1 MKQFLLLMGIM
12 ASTVGLWGQQE
23 TQYTQFMHYKL
34 GLNPAYAGNSGSTE
48 LAGLVRNQWMGI
60 EGSPQT
66 QLLTFSM
73 PLMNKRIG
81 LGANVLRK
89 TIGVTSEYTLEGAY
103 AYRIPVPRGYLG
115 LGLQGSVRML
125 RVDYSQLQGTQSIDQ
140 DGAVPVDMQSKLVPN
155 FGAGLYYSGQN
166 FYFGVSVPRLL
177 NSNIDLA
184 DGDGTI
190 SRDVS
195 HFYIMGGV
203 ELKAGEGMVL
213 EPQFLLKLVSGAP
226 LDLDINIMGHF
237 ESRFRTGLS
246 YRLGGSAGNGFGES
260 AALLVGADL
269 TPQVQLGM
277 AYDLT
282 LSELRDFS
290 SGSVE
295 VMLRCL
301 FHQKSSS
308 GKDTETDSPRFF

>member
-1 MKQFLLLMGIM
+1 MTGAI
-12 ASTVGLWGQQE
+12 SLWAQQE

-34 GLNPAYAGNSGSTE
+34 GLNPAYAGSSGSIE

-66 QLLTFSM
+66 QLLSFSL
-73 PLMNKRIG
+73 PLVNQRIG
-81 LGANVLRK
+81 LGANILRK
-89 TIGVTSEYTLEGAY
+89 TIGVTNEYALETAY

-115 LGLQGSVRML
+115 LGIQGSVRML
-125 RVDYSQLQGTQSIDQ
+125 RIDYSQLQGTQPISQ

-155 FGAGLYYSGQN
+155 FGAGLYYSGQT

-195 HFYIMGGV
+195 HLYIMGGV
-203 ELKAGEGMVL
+203 ELKAGEGLTL
-213 EPQFLLKLVSGAP
+213 EPQLLLKLVSGAP
-226 LDLDINIMGHF
+226 LDLDINVMGHF
-237 ESRFRTGLS
+237 ESRFHTGLS
-246 YRLGGSAGNGFGES
+246 YRLGGSAGTGFGES
-260 AALLVGADL
+260 AALLIGADL
-269 TPQVQLGM
+269 TPNMQLGL
-277 AYDLT
+277 AYDMT

-295 VMLRCL
+295 VMLRYL
-301 FHQKSSS
+301 LQRKPAS
-308 GKDTETDSPRFF
+308 GEDTETDSPRFF

>member
-1 MKQFLLLMGIM
+1 M
-12 ASTVGLWGQQE
+12 AAAAGLWAQQE

-34 GLNPAYAGNSGSTE
+34 GLNPAYAGNSGSIE

-66 QLLTFSM
+66 QLLSFSL
-73 PLMNKRIG
+73 PLVNNRVG
-81 LGANVLRK
+81 LGANILRK
-89 TIGVTSEYTLEGAY
+89 TIGVTSEYTLETAY

-115 LGLQGSVRML
+115 LGLMGSVRML
-125 RVDYSQLQGTQSIDQ
+125 RIDYSQLQGTQPIDQ
-140 DGAVPVDMQSKLVPN
+140 DGAVPVDVQSKLVPN
-155 FGAGLYYSGQN
+155 FGAGIYYSGQN

-195 HFYIMGGV
+195 HLYIMGGV
-203 ELKAGEGMVL
+203 ELQAGEGLAL

-226 LDLDINIMGHF
+226 LDLDINLMGHF
-237 ESRFRTGLS
+237 GPRFRTGLS
-246 YRLGGSAGNGFGES
+246 YRLGGSAGTGFGES

-269 TPQVQLGM
+269 TPQVQLGL

-282 LSELRDFS
+282 LSQLRDFS
-290 SGSVE
+290 SGSLE
-295 VMLRCL
+295 IMMRCL
-301 FHQKSSS
+301 LQRKASSDD
-308 GKDTETDSPRFF
+308 DTETDSPRFF

>member
-1 MKQFLLLMGIM
+1 MKQFFFLLWLLAGPL
-12 ASTVGLWGQQE
+12 ALWAQQE

-34 GLNPAYAGNSGSTE
+34 GLNPAYAGNSGSME

-66 QLLTFSM
+66 QLLSFSLPM
-73 PLMNKRIG
+73 VNNRVG
-81 LGANVLRK
+81 LGANILRK
-89 TIGVTSEYTLEGAY
+89 TIGVTSEYTLETAY

-115 LGLQGSVRML
+115 LGLMGSVRML
-125 RVDYSQLQGTQSIDQ
+125 RIDYSQLQGTQPIDQ
-140 DGAVPVDMQSKLVPN
+140 DGAVPADLQSKLVPN

-195 HFYIMGGV
+195 HLYVMGGV
-203 ELKAGEGMVL
+203 ELKAGEDLTL

-226 LDLDINIMGHF
+226 LDLDINLMGHF
-237 ESRFRTGLS
+237 GPRFRTGFS
-246 YRLGGSAGNGFGES
+246 YRVGGATGTGFGES

-269 TPQVQLGM
+269 TPQVQLGL

-282 LSELRDFS
+282 LSQLRDFS
-290 SGSVE
+290 SGSLE
-295 VMLRCL
+295 IMLRCL
-301 FHQKSSS
+301 FTEQSSS
-308 GKDTETDSPRFF
+308 DEESEPDSPRFF